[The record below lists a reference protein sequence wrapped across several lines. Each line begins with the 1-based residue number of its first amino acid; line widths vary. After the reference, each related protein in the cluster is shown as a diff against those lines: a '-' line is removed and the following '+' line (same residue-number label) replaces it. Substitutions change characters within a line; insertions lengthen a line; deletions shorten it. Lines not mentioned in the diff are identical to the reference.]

1 MYVCMHA
8 CMYVCMHACMHVCM
22 YACMHACMY
31 VMIVNYYCLEEH
43 NVQLIVNRTVIDVYM
58 YVHVGNILR

>member
-1 MYVCMHA
+1 
-8 CMYVCMHACMHVCM
+8 MHVCM